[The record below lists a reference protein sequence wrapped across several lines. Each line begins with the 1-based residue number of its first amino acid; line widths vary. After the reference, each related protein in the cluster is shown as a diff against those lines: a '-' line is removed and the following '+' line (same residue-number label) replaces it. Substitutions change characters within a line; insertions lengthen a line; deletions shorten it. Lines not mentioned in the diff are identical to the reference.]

1 MGTVFD
7 FPNTSLI
14 FWQLISFAVLLYLLY
29 RYVYPPIR
37 DRILQRQQQIEQ
49 AIDEAE
55 RTRAEA
61 QELLSEYRR
70 QIEEARGE
78 GRRILDES
86 RKQGEA
92 QLERAKAEAR
102 EESDRII
109 QRSREEIERER
120 DSALQEIRQEVAD
133 MVIQA
138 SEQVLGRTVDRD
150 EHDRLISQALDDLD
164 SELASGAG
172 APGSGR

>member
-61 QELLSEYRR
+61 QELLTEYRK
-70 QIEEARGE
+70 QIGE
-78 GRRILDES
+78 GRRILEES

-92 QLERAKAEAR
+92 QLERAKTEAR
-102 EESDRII
+102 EESNRII

-120 DSALQEIRQEVAD
+120 DAALQEVRQEVAE

-138 SEQVLGRTVDRD
+138 SEQVLGRTVDRG
-150 EHDRLISQALDDLD
+150 EHERLISSALDDLD
-164 SELASGAG
+164 AELASG